1 MAAFPQE
8 PPLVVTPPPP
18 VPDEIPDEEDI
29 PDEDDDPD
37 VVPPLPEDDDEPST
51 DRCGSTAVRCANLA
65 PMTIPAAAASSPTR
79 QVSFLTRRSP
89 SSLAASAFE

>member
-1 MAAFPQE
+1 M
-8 PPLVVTPPPP
+8 VTPPPA
-18 VPDEIPDEEDI
+18 PDEIPDDEEI

-37 VVPPLPEDDDEPST
+37 VLPPLPEEDDEPST

-65 PMTIPAAAASSPTR
+65 PMTAPATAASSPMR

-89 SSLAASAFE
+89 ASLAASAFE